1 MGWILRLNAVY
12 LPIMESEDNNS
23 VRLRIGV
30 SDAKD

>member
-12 LPIMESEDNNS
+12 LPIMGSEDNNS
-23 VRLRIGV
+23 VRSRIGV